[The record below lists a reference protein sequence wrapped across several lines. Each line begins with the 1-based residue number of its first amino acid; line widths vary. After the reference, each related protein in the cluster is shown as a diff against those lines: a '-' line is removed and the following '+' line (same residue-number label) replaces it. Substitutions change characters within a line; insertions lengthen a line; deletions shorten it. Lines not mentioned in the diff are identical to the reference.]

1 LNNSTFGTF
10 CFELRRKQG
19 NFSPVFIGSI
29 FVYNKPMNKQADSN
43 SHILYRITTLLVIV
57 FILIS
62 CEPFTTTVP
71 ETTLQQPSENPQATP
86 YPPPAIFQSSH
97 LNPLDTPRAYVQ
109 DSCIYLMNKWNRL
122 NAAPGTVVMIIM
134 FDETEIPD
142 FDRMMEQ
149 LKAQGFNAINTQQ
162 FLAFMERNIKIP
174 PRSVLIIQDDSH
186 PVGDFKKFRVYWEK
200 WGWPVVNGWVSDPK
214 TPESVWQEN
223 IALENEG
230 WVDHQPQ
237 GVIPG
242 TVLSDDSSK
251 VVISRELKGSITAFA
266 EQYAK
271 SPIAF
276 IWPGGGFGQR
286 PVEAARQL
294 GYQLGFT
301 SNSRGPVMYNWVP
314 LADEFDPARPTY
326 IPEGTIKDPL
336 MTLPRYSPDQ
346 ILDAIDLVRLTGNEA
361 NAYALANKAAE
372 FEYYDSVCEPIYG
385 KIPTP

>member
-1 LNNSTFGTF
+1 M
-10 CFELRRKQG
+10 K
-19 NFSPVFIGSI
+19 
-29 FVYNKPMNKQADSN
+29 KQADSN
-43 SHILYRITTLLVIV
+43 SHIFYRITTILVIV

-71 ETTLQQPSENPQATP
+71 ETTLQQPSEIPQATP
-86 YPPPAIFQSSH
+86 YPPPAVFQSSH

-122 NAAPGTVVMIIM
+122 NAEPGTVVMILM
-134 FDETEIPD
+134 LNEDIPYD
-142 FDRMMEQ
+142 LGRIMEQ
-149 LKAQGFNAINTQQ
+149 LYGQGFRAIDTQQ

-174 PRSVLIIQDDSH
+174 RRSVLIIQDDSH
-186 PVGDFKKFRVYWEK
+186 SANDFEKNFREYQDM

-214 TPESVWQEN
+214 TPETLWREN
-223 IALENEG
+223 ITLENEG

-242 TVLSDDSSK
+242 TVLSDESSK
-251 VVISRELKGSITAFA
+251 VVISRELKGSISAFA
-266 EQYAK
+266 KQYAK
-271 SPIAF
+271 NPIAF

-314 LADEFDPARPTY
+314 LANEFDPARPTY

-361 NAYALANKAAE
+361 NAYALANKTAE